1 MARRQRAPLTKFGKE
16 LAKLRIDHDESR
28 EAMAKRLGLSEP
40 TLKSIEIGHR
50 APWAKEVSKIVDVY
64 GLDADAATELRDLG
78 AISRTSFLLKPEGP
92 AADAAREV
100 LALLEDR
107 MEDISESEWYEIRSI
122 AGGGGS
128 AS

>member
-1 MARRQRAPLTKFGKE
+1 MPRGVKTPLTKFGKE
-16 LAKLRIDHDESR
+16 LAKLRIDEDEGR
-28 EAMAKRLGLSEP
+28 AQMAKRLGLSEA

-50 APWAKEVSKIVDVY
+50 APWAKEVSKIAEVY
-64 GLDADAATELRDLG
+64 DLDADATTELRNLG
-78 AISRTSFLLKPEGP
+78 AISRTTFTLKPEGP

-107 MEDISESEWYEIRSI
+107 MEDISESEWYEIRSV
-122 AGGGGS
+122 AGGGS

>member
-1 MARRQRAPLTKFGKE
+1 MPKGAKTPLTKFGKE

-28 EAMAKRLGLSEP
+28 AAMAKRLGLSEP

-50 APWAKEVSKIVDVY
+50 APWAKEVSKIVEVY
-64 GLDADAATELRDLG
+64 ELDADAGAELRNLG
-78 AISRTSFLLKPEGP
+78 AISRTTFTLKPEGP

-122 AGGGGS
+122 AGGG
-128 AS
+128 